1 MPKYT
6 CERCLKEFSQ
16 KSHYDKHQKKKRP
29 CQDNKGKIEEVVEN
43 IIINKKLISNNAEN
57 IITNTMEVSHE
68 KLHTITKNVS
78 LYINDANNISV
89 KLKNIDFIYMDP
101 PYDTNRNFTLDSKSD
116 KTGFSDK
123 WTSNSYE
130 LWLSKL
136 VSNLKKTL
144 SKKGTLVIHISSEN
158 SFIIEKI
165 LRNNFKNIEKIYW
178 KRCHG
183 KNTVKKKFG
192 AVIDIL
198 FVAYDKKRI
207 FNLVRIPIEENS
219 VWAFKN
225 KDNAGSY
232 SLGALKHDRTR
243 KGYIYTIVHNEKE
256 YKNEYG
262 WKLSKDVVEKM
273 ISENRIHFVPKK
285 KNMYIKVYKHEHKGK
300 PLSNL
305 CNDIHSITRTNKDPR
320 LYPTQKP
327 QKLLERLINIF
338 TNPDSIILDP
348 VCGSGT
354 TGFVADKLNRK
365 CILIDMNDEVLPI
378 ITKRFEDKIYN
389 I

>member
-1 MPKYT
+1 MTHK
-6 CERCLKEFSQ
+6 
-16 KSHYDKHQKKKRP
+16 
-29 CQDNKGKIEEVVEN
+29 N
-43 IIINKKLISNNAEN
+43 N
-57 IITNTMEVSHE
+57 IITNAYPINDN
-68 KLHTITKNVS
+68 IT
-78 LYINDANNISV
+78 LYINDANNVTDS
-89 KLKNIDFIYMDP
+89 LKQTIDFIYMDP
-101 PYDTNRNFTLDSKSD
+101 PYDTNRNFTLNSKSN
-116 KTGFSDK
+116 KTGFNDK
-123 WTSNSYE
+123 WNSNEYE

-144 SKKGTLVIHISSEN
+144 TKQGTLVLHISSEN

-165 LRNNFKNIEKIYW
+165 LREKFKHIEKIYW

-183 KNTVKKKFG
+183 KNTVKRKFG

-207 FNLVRIPIEENS
+207 FNVVRIPIGENS

-225 KDNAGSY
+225 KDDVGNY

-243 KGYIYTIVHNEKE
+243 KGHLYTIVHKGVE

-262 WKLSKDVVEKM
+262 WKSPKDTVEKM
-273 ISENRIHFVPKK
+273 IAENRIHFVPKSH
-285 KNMYIKVYKHEHKGK
+285 NMYIKIYKHEHKGK

-305 CNDIHSITRTNKDPR
+305 WTDIHSITRTSKDPR

-327 QKLLERLINIF
+327 QKLLERLIKIF
-338 TNPDSIILDP
+338 TNPDSFILDP
-348 VCGSGT
+348 VCGAGT
-354 TGFVADKLNRK
+354 TGFVADKLKRK
-365 CILIDMNDEVLPI
+365 CILIDTNEEVLPI
-378 ITKRFEDKIYN
+378 IKKRFVDKIYN

>member
-1 MPKYT
+1 M
-6 CERCLKEFSQ
+6 LKQ
-16 KSHYDKHQKKKRP
+16 K
-29 CQDNKGKIEEVVEN
+29 NKVFLNKN
-43 IIINKKLISNNAEN
+43 LFKKKLISNN
-57 IITNTMEVSHE
+57 ITNKIISTMSS
-68 KLHTITKNVS
+68 KTIETNETNDSKYVLSENVG
-78 LYINDANNISV
+78 LYIGDANTISSS
-89 KLKNIDFIYMDP
+89 LKNIDFIYMDP

-116 KTGFSDK
+116 KTGFTDK
-123 WTSNSYE
+123 WTANSYE

-165 LRNNFKNIEKIYW
+165 LRNNFKTIEKIYW

-183 KNTVKKKFG
+183 KNTVKKKLG

-207 FNLVRIPIEENS
+207 FNLVYTPMEEDS

-225 KDNAGSY
+225 KDNKGLY

-243 KGYIYTIVHNEKE
+243 KGYEYSIYKDGIE
-256 YKNEYG
+256 YKQSHG
-262 WKLSKDVVEKM
+262 WKKKKEDVEELIKQD
-273 ISENRIHFVPKK
+273 RIHFVPHKQ
-285 KNMYIKVYKHEHKGK
+285 NMYVKIYKHEHKGK

-305 CNDIHSITRTNKDPR
+305 WSDIHSITRTKKDPR

-327 QKLLERLINIF
+327 QKLLERLIKIF
-338 TNPDSIILDP
+338 TNENSIILDP

-354 TGFVADKLNRK
+354 TGFVADKMKRK
-365 CILIDMNDEVLPI
+365 CILIDVNEEVLPI
-378 ITKRFEDKIYN
+378 IKKRFLDKIYN